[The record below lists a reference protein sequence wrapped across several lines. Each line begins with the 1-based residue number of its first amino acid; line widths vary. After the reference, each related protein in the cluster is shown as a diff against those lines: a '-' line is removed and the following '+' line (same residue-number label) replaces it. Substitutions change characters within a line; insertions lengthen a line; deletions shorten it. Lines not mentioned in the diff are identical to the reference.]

1 MARNVTLKL
10 DDALLKKGRLIAVA
24 KEKSLSQW
32 VTDLIVRA
40 INEEARYARAKRRAL
55 KRLEKGFR
63 LGGQPLSREEA
74 HER

>member
-10 DDALLKKGRLIAVA
+10 DDALLRKGRQIAVA

-32 VTDLIVRA
+32 VTDLIARA
-40 INEEARYARAKRRAL
+40 VNEEARYARAKRRAL
-55 KRLEKGFR
+55 KRLDKGFR